1 MVKFIHWINYIEAIA
16 FRWNH
21 AVNIYKKHKNRIVL
35 VKYEDFILD
44 KKKYIEDLS
53 LSLDLAVKSDI
64 KNYGKRIWKH

>member
-1 MVKFIHWINYIEAIA
+1 M
-16 FRWNH
+16 
-21 AVNIYKKHKNRIVL
+21 L